1 MFVEVAQVI
10 FKSRQ
15 NSNGDYT
22 LIYLLGT
29 CEAHSAI
36 QHNDEP
42 IYGRVRVSKDELSK
56 LAVSYF
62 ELKEKM
68 LTSDGKSPA
77 QKDRDYIFHRQEF
90 EELVVGFGRMFLSS
104 CDKQK

>member
-1 MFVEVAQVI
+1 
-10 FKSRQ
+10 
-15 NSNGDYT
+15 
-22 LIYLLGT
+22 
-29 CEAHSAI
+29 
-36 QHNDEP
+36 
-42 IYGRVRVSKDELSK
+42 LSK